1 MSDHEEQKSDA
12 ERFREQMEEQMG
24 RAREQ
29 LNGLFPADFGQHF
42 RSARRE
48 FWLAV
53 RSLIDARLDSIE
65 DEARPKSSQQR
76 GRIDID

>member
-12 ERFREQMEEQMG
+12 ERFREQMEERMG
-24 RAREQ
+24 QAREQ
-29 LNGLFPADFGQHF
+29 LSGIIPADFADHF
-42 RSARRE
+42 RAARRE

-65 DEARPKSSQQR
+65 DEATPKSSQQR